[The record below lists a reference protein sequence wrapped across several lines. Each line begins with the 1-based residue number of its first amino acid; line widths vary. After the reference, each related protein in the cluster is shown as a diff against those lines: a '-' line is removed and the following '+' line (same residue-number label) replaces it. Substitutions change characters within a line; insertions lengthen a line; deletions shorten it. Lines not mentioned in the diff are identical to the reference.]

1 MKIAL
6 NKFKN
11 RKSEIEILDFGIF
24 AIGMV
29 SIFTC
34 VAWLLTGIGVRNETS
49 DKITF
54 LSALIGAFFAFY
66 CALNFTIKQP
76 VINSFA
82 TISWL
87 SLLIGIFK
95 VEHIEMSKEHPMG
108 FGWQVGLLTIVIL
121 PFFYLFLKNP
131 KKYRKTELLLWIPAI
146 FVLICL
152 ILAFFQ
158 TPRTLLEVQHSEFII
173 NEVWGFTVG
182 NNSYQTFIPQ
192 YTFLLGLIL
201 KPFLVH
207 FSAVAGTNF
216 IVLFLTGLGYISI
229 ILMVFISKLAWPKLP
244 IQILLLATISF
255 CTITP
260 GWNRISFIGPA
271 STLLSGPPIRI
282 FGGMIIGIVT
292 LFVSRRLLTS
302 KSPKIPLFVLGALC
316 TIVIWNN
323 LDFGLAATLASFLVV
338 SFCGFISDYRN
349 KIAFLIHF
357 AGQVFGHGVILLIL
371 SYLNL
376 MPNWSYFG
384 WFARQFA
391 SGFGSITIEML
402 GPVNLAFPLIIG
414 SSVIG
419 IYYLFS
425 KSRSNSQPKTDQSDL
440 NITAGVIAAYFGL
453 FCTFALPYYVNRS
466 YHSGQMSVLYIPL
479 ATALIAICSLF
490 VNNGMNYKSTS
501 LRKLFPSLIIS
512 FMIASSLLIPNPNI
526 ELKRLSGNNQI
537 TQYPRLSVTKA
548 IDQIP
553 LAQRYATEA
562 NKSISYYGESG
573 NYVKAQTGL
582 QPASIFNTPL
592 DIFNSQNFVKLNCDF
607 LNSNGTDLLVLSSD
621 AENTFAWP
629 DGSLC
634 EGLYTKAKIP
644 NIGILGVRR

>member
-1 MKIAL
+1 MKL
-6 NKFKN
+6 NNLKN
-11 RKSEIEILDFGIF
+11 KKSEIPILDFGIF
-24 AIGMV
+24 SIGIV
-29 SIFTC
+29 SIFSY

-54 LSALIGAFFAFY
+54 LSAMLGGIFAIYF
-66 CALNFTIKQP
+66 ALKFTIKQP
-76 VINSFA
+76 VINFFA

-87 SLLIGIFK
+87 SLLVGIFV
-95 VEHIEMSKEHPMG
+95 VEHIKMSKEHPMG
-108 FGWQVGLLTIVIL
+108 FGWQVGLLTFLVM
-121 PFFYLFLKNP
+121 PFFYLFLKHPNKY
-131 KKYRKTELLLWIPAI
+131 KKIELALWIPAL
-146 FVLICL
+146 FVLVCL
-152 ILAFFQ
+152 ILAFYQ

-173 NEVWGFTVG
+173 NEAWGFTVG

-201 KPFLVH
+201 KPFLLN

-216 IVLFLTGLGYISI
+216 IVLFLTVLGYISI
-229 ILMVFISKLAWPKLP
+229 ILMIFISKLAWPKLP
-244 IQILLLATISF
+244 IQIILLATIPF

-260 GWNRISFIGPA
+260 GWNRVSFIGPA

-282 FGGMIIGIVT
+282 FGGMIIGIIT
-292 LFVSRRLLTS
+292 LFISKKLLTS
-302 KSPKIPLFVLGALC
+302 KTPKTSLFALGALC
-316 TIVIWNN
+316 AIVVWNN
-323 LDFGLAATLASFLVV
+323 LDFGLAATLASFIVI

-349 KIAFLIHF
+349 KLAFLIHI
-357 AGQVFGHGVILLIL
+357 AGQVFGHGFILLML

-376 MPNWSYFG
+376 MPNWNYFG

-391 SGFGSITIEML
+391 GGFGSVTIEML

-425 KSRSNSQPKTDQSDL
+425 KSKNTIQLKTNQSDV
-440 NITAGVIAAYFGL
+440 NITAGITASYFGL

-490 VNNGMNYKSTS
+490 VNDGLNYKSTT

-512 FMIASSLLIPNPNI
+512 FMIASSFLIPNPNI
-526 ELKRLSGNNQI
+526 ELNRLSGNNQI
-537 TQYPRLSVTKA
+537 TQYPRSSVTKA
-548 IDQIP
+548 INQIP
-553 LAQRYATEA
+553 LAQQYAKET
-562 NKSISYYGESG
+562 NKSISYYGESE
-573 NYVKAQTGL
+573 NYVKALTGL
-582 QPASIFNTPL
+582 QTASIFNTPL

-621 AENTFAWP
+621 AENAFAWP

-634 EGLYTKAKIP
+634 EGLYTKVLIP

>member
-1 MKIAL
+1 MILKGIRD
-6 NKFKN
+6 K
-11 RKSEIEILDFGIF
+11 KSENSILDFGIF
-24 AIGMV
+24 TIGLV
-29 SIFTC
+29 SIFSY

-54 LSALIGAFFAFY
+54 LSAILGGLFAIYFAFK
-66 CALNFTIKQP
+66 FTIKPP
-76 VINSFA
+76 VINFFA

-87 SLLIGIFK
+87 SLLVGIFV
-95 VEHIEMSKEHPMG
+95 VEHIKMSKEHPMG
-108 FGWQVGLLTIVIL
+108 FGWQVGLLTFLVM
-121 PFFYLFLKNP
+121 PFFYLFLKHPNKY
-131 KKYRKTELLLWIPAI
+131 KKIELALWIPAL
-146 FVLICL
+146 FVLVCL
-152 ILAFFQ
+152 ILAFYQ

-173 NEVWGFTVG
+173 NEAWGYTVG

-201 KPFLVH
+201 KPFLLH

-216 IVLFLTGLGYISI
+216 IVLLLTILGYISI
-229 ILMVFISKLAWPKLP
+229 ILMILISKLAWPKLP
-244 IQILLLATISF
+244 LQIVLLATIPF

-282 FGGMIIGIVT
+282 FGGMVIGIIT
-292 LFVSRRLLTS
+292 LFISRRLLTS
-302 KSPKIPLFVLGALC
+302 KTPKISLFSLGTLC
-316 TIVIWNN
+316 SIVIWNN
-323 LDFGLAATLASFLVV
+323 LDFGLAATLASFIVI

-349 KIAFLIHF
+349 KLAFLIHI
-357 AGQVFGHGVILLIL
+357 AGQVFGHVVILLSL

-376 MPNWSYFG
+376 LPNWNYFG

-391 SGFGSITIEML
+391 GGFGSVTIEML

-419 IYYLFS
+419 FYYLFS
-425 KSRSNSQPKTDQSDL
+425 KSRDNIQIKTNQSDV
-440 NITAGVIAAYFGL
+440 NITAGITASYFGL

-490 VNNGMNYKSTS
+490 INDGLNYKSTT
-501 LRKLFPSLIIS
+501 LRKLFPSLIVS
-512 FMIASSLLIPNPNI
+512 FMIASSFLIPNPNI
-526 ELKRLSGNNQI
+526 ELNRLSGNNPI
-537 TQYPRLSVTKA
+537 TQYPRISVTKA
-548 IDQIP
+548 INQIP
-553 LAQRYATEA
+553 LAQQYANET
-562 NKSISYYGESG
+562 NKTISYYGESE
-573 NYVKAQTGL
+573 NYVKALTGIQT
-582 QPASIFNTPL
+582 ASIFNTPL
-592 DIFNSQNFVKLNCDF
+592 DIFNSQNFVKLNCDY

-621 AENTFAWP
+621 AENAFAWP

-634 EGLYTKAKIP
+634 EGLYTKVPIP

>member
-1 MKIAL
+1 MKL
-6 NKFKN
+6 NNLKN
-11 RKSEIEILDFGIF
+11 KKSEIGILDFGIF
-24 AIGMV
+24 SIGIV
-29 SIFTC
+29 SIFSY

-54 LSALIGAFFAFY
+54 LSAMLGGLFAIYF
-66 CALNFTIKQP
+66 ALKFTIKQP
-76 VINSFA
+76 VINFFA

-87 SLLIGIFK
+87 SLLVGIFV
-95 VEHIEMSKEHPMG
+95 VEHIKMSKEHPMG
-108 FGWQVGLLTIVIL
+108 FGWQVGLLTFLVM
-121 PFFYLFLKNP
+121 PFFYLFLKHPNKY
-131 KKYRKTELLLWIPAI
+131 KKIELALWIPAL
-146 FVLICL
+146 FVLVCL
-152 ILAFFQ
+152 ILAFYQ

-173 NEVWGFTVG
+173 NEAWGFTVG

-201 KPFLVH
+201 KPFLLN

-216 IVLFLTGLGYISI
+216 IVLFLTVLGYISI
-229 ILMVFISKLAWPKLP
+229 ILMIFISKLAWPKLP
-244 IQILLLATISF
+244 IQIILLATIPF

-260 GWNRISFIGPA
+260 GWNRVSFIGPA

-282 FGGMIIGIVT
+282 FGGMIIGIIT
-292 LFVSRRLLTS
+292 LFISKKLLTS
-302 KSPKIPLFVLGALC
+302 KTPKTSLFSLGALC
-316 TIVIWNN
+316 AIVIWNN
-323 LDFGLAATLASFLVV
+323 LDFGLAATLASFIVI

-349 KIAFLIHF
+349 KLAFLIHI
-357 AGQVFGHGVILLIL
+357 AGQVFGHVVILLIL

-376 MPNWSYFG
+376 LPNWNYFG

-391 SGFGSITIEML
+391 GGFGSVTIEML

-425 KSRSNSQPKTDQSDL
+425 KSKNIIQLKTNQSDV
-440 NITAGVIAAYFGL
+440 NITAGITASYFGL

-466 YHSGQMSVLYIPL
+466 YHSGQMSILYIPL

-490 VNNGMNYKSTS
+490 VNDGISYKSTT

-512 FMIASSLLIPNPNI
+512 FMIASSILIPNPNI
-526 ELKRLSGNNQI
+526 ELNRISGNNQI
-537 TQYPRLSVTKA
+537 TQYPRSSVTKA
-548 IDQIP
+548 INQIP
-553 LAQRYATEA
+553 LAQQYAKET
-562 NKSISYYGESG
+562 NKSISYYGESE
-573 NYVKAQTGL
+573 NYVKALTGL
-582 QPASIFNTPL
+582 QTVSIFNTPL
-592 DIFNSQNFVKLNCDF
+592 DIFNSQNFVKLNCDY
-607 LNSNGTDLLVLSSD
+607 LNSNGTDFLVLSSD
-621 AENTFAWP
+621 AENAFAWP

-634 EGLYTKAKIP
+634 EGLYTKVLIP